1 MTFDG
6 KSYSAIV
13 TNFAPFLIYKSRM
26 MKRVQTLI
34 VTVGIIFAALF
45 CSCGKDK
52 SAPQKQSEY
61 ETMQISRN
69 DARLESRFTAT
80 LRGKQDVEIRP
91 QVSGTIT
98 ELCVE
103 EGALVKKGQAIC
115 IIDQV
120 PYQAALE
127 TAEANVAVAEANV
140 ATAKLTAESKGNLY
154 KQGIISYVEKQTADN
169 ALRSHEATLALA
181 KAELKNASNNLSYT
195 VVKSPVDGKIG
206 MIPYKVG
213 ALVVPTIEAP
223 ITSISDNSVI
233 YAYFSMTER
242 EILSLAKEAGSLEK
256 AIENMPDVEL
266 CLSDGSKY
274 SKVGEIDAVSNIVDG
289 STGAISLRATFK
301 NDDHVIASGGSGTL
315 MFPYVMD
322 NAIIIPQSA
331 TFEVQDKVYVY
342 KVVDGKATATMIGIF
357 PIDDGKTYIVRE
369 GLDEGDIIVAEGVGL
384 MKEGT
389 PINIKKTVKSTANDK
404 K

>member
-1 MTFDG
+1 
-6 KSYSAIV
+6 
-13 TNFAPFLIYKSRM
+13 M
-26 MKRVQTLI
+26 MKKQQTLFI
-34 VTVGIIFAALF
+34 TVGIICAALF
-45 CSCGKDK
+45 SSCGENK
-52 SAPQKQSEY
+52 SAPQKQTEY
-61 ETMQISRN
+61 ETIRISRDN
-69 DARLESRFTAT
+69 ARLASRFTAT

-103 EGALVKKGQAIC
+103 EGALVRKGQPIC

-140 ATAKLTAESKGNLY
+140 ATARLTAESKGNLY

-169 ALRSHEATLALA
+169 ALRSHEASLALA

-195 VVKSPVDGKIG
+195 IVKSPVDGKIG

-213 ALVVPTIEAP
+213 ALVGPSIETP

-233 YAYFSMTER
+233 YAYFSMTES

-256 AIENMPDVEL
+256 AIVNMPDVEL

-274 SKVGEIDAVSNIVDG
+274 AHAGEIDAVSNIVDG
-289 STGAISLRATFK
+289 STGAVSLRATFR

-315 MFPYVMD
+315 VFPYSID
-322 NAIIIPQSA
+322 NTVIIPQSA

-342 KVVDGKATATMIGIF
+342 KVVDGKATATMINIF
-357 PIDDGKTYIVRE
+357 PIDDGKTYIVRD
-369 GLDEGDIIVAEGVGL
+369 GLEEGDIIVAEGVGL

-389 PINIKKTVKSTANDK
+389 SINAGTADKNKTTDK